1 METPVILE
9 KRRQAIVHDIA
20 KEVIPRYVYKYM
32 SCHSIFR
39 VLENDSI
46 KFSNS
51 ADFNDPFDGKAYIEY
66 DFPDDWIID
75 YFGLHNLSDSQKEI
89 VINKKRLDS
98 DEMQKISH
106 SLYSR
111 FDRSI
116 AISCFSKTGD
126 SVPMWAHYS
135 DNNRGVCLKFD
146 ITKDVNFFYGIC
158 PVDYQEKSVSYRFSV
173 AEDHIRKQ
181 YITKGKCWEYEQ
193 EIRVIKSATQ
203 AGLIK
208 FNKAS
213 LIEIA
218 FGCCC
223 TKENK
228 LKVRQYLKQYKYEDV
243 KLKSVAIAKD
253 YQLNWT
259 ELKY

>member
-9 KRRQAIVHDIA
+9 KRRQAIMDEIA

-32 SCHSIFR
+32 SCRSIFQ
-39 VLENDSI
+39 VLANDSI

-51 ADFNDPFDGKAYIEY
+51 TDFNDPFDGKAYIEY

-75 YFGLHNLSDSQKEI
+75 YFKLHSLSDSQKEI
-89 VINKKRLDS
+89 VINKKRSDS
-98 DEMQKISH
+98 DEMQKLSD
-106 SLYSR
+106 YFFR
-111 FDRSI
+111 KCDRSI

-126 SVPMWAHYS
+126 NVPMWAHYS

-146 ITKDVNFFYGIC
+146 ITKDVKLFHSVY
-158 PVDYQEKSVSYRFSV
+158 PVDYQEKSVSYRFSA
-173 AEDHIRKQ
+173 AEDHILKQ
-181 YITKGKCWEYEQ
+181 YTTKGKCWESEQ
-193 EIRVIKSATQ
+193 EIRVIKSHTQ

-223 TKENK
+223 TEENK
-228 LKVRQYLKQYKYEDV
+228 KSLKQRLRQYKYENV
-243 KLKSVAIAKD
+243 KLSSVVIAKD
-253 YQLNWT
+253 YQLNWVD
-259 ELKY
+259 ER